1 MEHCAKDGRPK
12 ILRKCPLPLTAKG
25 QVDLIIT
32 EKCVMEKRSEGLVH
46 TELASGVT
54 LSDVMESID
63 AELIISISL
72 AQEQRGPSK
81 R

>member
-12 ILRKCPLPLTAKG
+12 ILRKCLLPLTAKG

-32 EKCVMEKRSEGLVH
+32 EKCVMEKRSEGLVL
-46 TELASGVT
+46 TELASEVT

-63 AELIISISL
+63 ADEI
-72 AQEQRGPSK
+72 QRMQTLTLFQPDEK
-81 R
+81 